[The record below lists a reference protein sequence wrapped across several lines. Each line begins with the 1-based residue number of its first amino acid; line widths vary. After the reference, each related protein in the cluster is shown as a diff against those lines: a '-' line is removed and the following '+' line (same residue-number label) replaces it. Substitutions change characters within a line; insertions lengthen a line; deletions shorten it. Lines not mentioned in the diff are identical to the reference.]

1 MPEPDFL
8 AFQNRLLQQG
18 VALRYA
24 RRLAG
29 ELAEHYEDLR
39 SEAIG
44 TGFLPDEAA
53 CFAEEHLGSAD
64 NIAAAVF
71 HRPELR
77 SWIYRYPRMARIALP
92 LAFVALLPAAP
103 VFAGITHA
111 DSLLRWTC
119 CVMLSALF
127 TALLMLCMQLSLAL
141 A

>member
-1 MPEPDFL
+1 MPELDFVSL
-8 AFQNRLLQQG
+8 QNRLVQQG
-18 VALRYA
+18 VAARYA

-39 SEAIG
+39 DEAIG

-53 CFAEEHLGSAD
+53 CFAEEQLGSAD
-64 NIAAAVF
+64 EILSAVF

-77 SWIYRYPRMARIALP
+77 SWIYRYPRVARIALP
-92 LAFVALLPAAP
+92 VAFVALLPAVP
-103 VFAGITHA
+103 VFAGMNHA

-119 CVMLSALF
+119 CAMLSALF
-127 TALLMLCMQLSLAL
+127 TALLMLCLQLSIAL

>member
-8 AFQNRLLQQG
+8 LLQSRLVQQG
-18 VALRYA
+18 VSVSYA

-39 SEAIG
+39 DEAMG
-44 TGFLPDEAA
+44 TGILPDQAA
-53 CFAEEHLGSAD
+53 CFAEQQLGSAES
-64 NIAAAVF
+64 IASAVF

-77 SWIYRYPRMARIALP
+77 SWIYRYPRVARIALP

-103 VFAGITHA
+103 VFAGINHA

-119 CVMLSALF
+119 CAMLSAVF
-127 TALLMLCMQLSLAL
+127 TALLMLCMQLSIAL

>member
-1 MPEPDFL
+1 MPEPDFVAL
-8 AFQNRLLQQG
+8 QNRLVRQG
-18 VALRYA
+18 VALHYA

-39 SEAIG
+39 DEAMG

-53 CFAEEHLGSAD
+53 CFAEKRLGSAD
-64 NIAAAVF
+64 NIASAVF
-71 HRPELR
+71 HRPELK
-77 SWIYRYPRMARIALP
+77 SWMYRYPRVARIALP

-103 VFAGITHA
+103 VFAGINHA

-119 CVMLSALF
+119 CAILSAVF
-127 TALLMLCMQLSLAL
+127 TALLMLCMQLSIAL